1 MTVRFNDLE
10 QMEGMNSS
18 WIRDLEVGT
27 SIEDRPI
34 FPLFAQLE
42 TTNGSWI
49 RDLESWQPIEDRPI
63 FRYSNSSR
71 ETAWIRDL
79 DDMGT

>member
-27 SIEDRPI
+27 PIEDRPI
-34 FPLFAQLE
+34 LPQFAQLE

-49 RDLESWQPIEDRPI
+49 RDLEVGNLLRTV
-63 FRYSNSSR
+63 RSSAIIQQFK
-71 ETAWIRDL
+71 TNGL
-79 DDMGT
+79 DAGPR

>member
-1 MTVRFNDLE
+1 MTVRFDDLE

-27 SIEDRPI
+27 VIEDRPI

-49 RDLESWQPIEDRPI
+49 RDLEVGNLLRTV
-63 FRYSNSSR
+63 RSSAVSKQLKR
-71 ETAWIRDL
+71 NGL
-79 DDMGT
+79 DAGPG